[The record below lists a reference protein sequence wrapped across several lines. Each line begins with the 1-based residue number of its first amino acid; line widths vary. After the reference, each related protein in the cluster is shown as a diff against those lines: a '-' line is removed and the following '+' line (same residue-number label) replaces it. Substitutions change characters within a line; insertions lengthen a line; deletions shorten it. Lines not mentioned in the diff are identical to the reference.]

1 LFGLTRSS
9 FFTGFIFRNHYPGGS
24 VSFNKFI
31 TPFFFSAVLFAQMP
45 PEGGQLGFA
54 GEVQSANPVSL
65 NTLYVELYD
74 TRSHVVV
81 ERSSVSSDGRFRFY
95 HGDAASGY
103 TVRVVTAPGED
114 PLLEESPRMGMGNSL
129 VLRLPEQKI
138 SQPVAGKVSVRELE
152 HPIPKQ
158 AIRAAKEAERYSEA
172 HDTVKA
178 IAKLEQAVR
187 IAPYYR
193 DGHSNLGVQ
202 YARVGRLAEALAQF
216 HFALD
221 IGPVNALIY
230 SNLAL
235 ALLTLKQF
243 RDGEEFARKAVALEP
258 ENAIA
263 QKLLR
268 YAMAHSCSLTV
279 AAQ

>member
-1 LFGLTRSS
+1 
-9 FFTGFIFRNHYPGGS
+9 
-24 VSFNKFI
+24 VSFNRLI
-31 TPFFFSAVLFAQMP
+31 TLFFFSAVLFAQMP
-45 PEGGQLGFA
+45 QPGGESGFT
-54 GEVQSANPVSL
+54 GEIESATPMSL
-65 NTLYVELYD
+65 NALYVELYD
-74 TRSHVVV
+74 TRNHVVV

-95 HGDAASGY
+95 QGDAASGY
-103 TVRVVTAPGED
+103 TLRVVTAPGED
-114 PLLEESPRMGMGNSL
+114 PLLEESPRMGFGNSL
-129 VLRLPEQKI
+129 VLRLPEQKN
-138 SQPVAGKVSVRELE
+138 SQPVSGKVSLE
-152 HPIPKQ
+152 QLQHPVPKQ

-172 HDTVKA
+172 HETTKA

-202 YARVGRLAEALAQF
+202 YARAGRLAEALAQF

-221 IGPVNALIY
+221 IGPPNALIY

-268 YAMAHSCSLTV
+268 YAVAHSDSLTV

>member
-1 LFGLTRSS
+1 M
-9 FFTGFIFRNHYPGGS
+9 
-24 VSFNKFI
+24 SFNRLI
-31 TPFFFSAVLFAQMP
+31 TPFFFSAVLFAQMGQP
-45 PEGGQLGFA
+45 GGEPGFS
-54 GEVQSANPVSL
+54 GEIESPTPMSL
-65 NTLYVELYD
+65 NTLYVGLYD

-81 ERSSVSSDGRFRFY
+81 ERSSVSSDGRFRFN
-95 HGDAASGY
+95 HGDAAAGY
-103 TVRVVTAPGED
+103 TLRVVTAPGED
-114 PLLEESPRMGMGNSL
+114 PLLEESTRMGFGNSL
-129 VLRLPEQKI
+129 VLRLPEQKT
-138 SQPVAGKVSVRELE
+138 SQPVSGKVSLQQLQ
-152 HPIPKQ
+152 HPVPKQ

-172 HDTVKA
+172 HETPKA

-202 YARVGRLAEALAQF
+202 YARAGRLAEALAQF

-221 IGPVNALIY
+221 IGPPNALIY

-243 RDGEEFARKAVALEP
+243 RDGEEFARKAVALDP
-258 ENAIA
+258 ENTIA

-268 YAMAHSCSLTV
+268 YAVAHSGSLAV

>member
-1 LFGLTRSS
+1 
-9 FFTGFIFRNHYPGGS
+9 

-31 TPFFFSAVLFAQMP
+31 TLFFLSAVLFAQMAQP
-45 PEGGQLGFA
+45 GGESGFT
-54 GEVQSANPVSL
+54 GEIESATPMSL
-65 NTLYVELYD
+65 NSLYVELYD

-81 ERSSVSSDGRFRFY
+81 ERSSVSSDGRFQFY
-95 HGDAASGY
+95 HGDAASRY

-114 PLLEESPRMGMGNSL
+114 PLLEEPSRMGMGNSL
-129 VLRLPEQKI
+129 VLRLPEQKT
-138 SQPVAGKVSVRELE
+138 SQPVSGKVSLE
-152 HPIPKQ
+152 QLQHPIPKL

-172 HDTVKA
+172 HDTAKA
-178 IAKLEQAVR
+178 ISKLEQAVR
-187 IAPYYR
+187 IAPNYR

-202 YARVGRLAEALAQF
+202 YARAGRLAEALAQF

-221 IGPVNALIY
+221 IGPANALIY

-243 RDGEEFARKAVALEP
+243 RDGEEFARRAVELEP

-263 QKLLR
+263 QRLLR
-268 YAMAHSCSLTV
+268 YARAHSGSLTV

>member
-1 LFGLTRSS
+1 
-9 FFTGFIFRNHYPGGS
+9 
-24 VSFNKFI
+24 VSFNKLI
-31 TPFFFSAVLFAQMP
+31 TPFFFSAVLFAQMAQP
-45 PEGGQLGFA
+45 GGESGFT
-54 GEVQSANPVSL
+54 GEIQSANLMSL
-65 NTLYVELYD
+65 NNLYVELYD

-95 HGDAASGY
+95 HGDTASGY

-114 PLLEESPRMGMGNSL
+114 PLLEKSSRMGLGNSL
-129 VLRLPEQKI
+129 VLRLPEQKTN
-138 SQPVAGKVSVRELE
+138 QPVSGKVSLQQLQ
-152 HPIPKQ
+152 HPVPKQ

-172 HDTVKA
+172 HETAKA

-202 YARVGRLAEALAQF
+202 YAHAGRLAEALAQF

-221 IGPVNALIY
+221 IGPPNALIY

-243 RDGEEFARKAVALEP
+243 RDGEGFARKAVALDP

-268 YAMAHSCSLTV
+268 YAVAHSDSLTV

>member
-1 LFGLTRSS
+1 M
-9 FFTGFIFRNHYPGGS
+9 
-24 VSFNKFI
+24 SFNKLI
-31 TPFFFSAVLFAQMP
+31 TPFFFSVVLFAQM
-45 PEGGQLGFA
+45 GQPVGEPGFS
-54 GEVQSANPVSL
+54 GEIESATPMSL
-65 NTLYVELYD
+65 NSLYVELYD

-81 ERSSVSSDGRFRFY
+81 ERSSVSSDGRFRFN
-95 HGDAASGY
+95 HGDAAAGY
-103 TVRVVTAPGED
+103 TIRVVTAPGED
-114 PLLEESPRMGMGNSL
+114 PLLEESTRMGFGNSL
-129 VLRLPEQKI
+129 VLRLPEQKT
-138 SQPVAGKVSVRELE
+138 SQPVSGKVSLQQLQ

-172 HDTVKA
+172 HEAPKA

-202 YARVGRLAEALAQF
+202 YARAGRLAEALAQF

-221 IGPVNALIY
+221 IGPPNALIY

-243 RDGEEFARKAVALEP
+243 RDGEEFARKAVALDP

-263 QKLLR
+263 RKLLR
-268 YAMAHSCSLTV
+268 DAVAHSGSQAV

>member
-1 LFGLTRSS
+1 
-9 FFTGFIFRNHYPGGS
+9 
-24 VSFNKFI
+24 VSFNRLI
-31 TPFFFSAVLFAQMP
+31 TPFFFSAVLFAQMGQP
-45 PEGGQLGFA
+45 GGEPGFS
-54 GEVQSANPVSL
+54 GEIESATPMSL

-95 HGDAASGY
+95 HGDAAAGY
-103 TVRVVTAPGED
+103 TLRVVTAPGED
-114 PLLEESPRMGMGNSL
+114 PLLEESPRMGMGNPL
-129 VLRLPEQKI
+129 VLRLPEQKT
-138 SQPVAGKVSVRELE
+138 SQPVAGKVSLEELQ
-152 HPIPKQ
+152 HPVPKQ

-172 HDTVKA
+172 HETGKA

-202 YARVGRLAEALAQF
+202 YARAGRLAEALAQF

-221 IGPVNALIY
+221 IGPPNALIY

-243 RDGEEFARKAVALEP
+243 RDGEEFARKAVELEP
-258 ENAIA
+258 GNAIA
-263 QKLLR
+263 LRLLR
-268 YAMAHSCSLTV
+268 YARAHAGSLTV